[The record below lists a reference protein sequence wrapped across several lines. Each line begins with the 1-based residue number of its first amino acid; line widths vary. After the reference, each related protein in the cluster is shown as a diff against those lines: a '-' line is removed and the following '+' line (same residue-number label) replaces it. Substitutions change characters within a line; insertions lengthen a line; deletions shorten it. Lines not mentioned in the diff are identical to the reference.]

1 MQDLLFFVI
10 KMQGL
15 LFFVIE
21 MQDPLFF
28 VIEVQDP
35 LLFVIKLQDLL
46 FFVIEMKESH
56 PANPALFLFTEIQ
69 NGLWEGYLYKMH
81 FLFLSL
87 LSLYPLSVFCPPSS
101 LFFASRKTF

>member
-1 MQDLLFFVI
+1 V
-10 KMQGL
+10 
-15 LFFVIE
+15 E
-21 MQDPLFF
+21 ELFF
-28 VIEVQDP
+28 VIEVQD
-35 LLFVIKLQDLL
+35 QL
-46 FFVIEMKESH
+46 FFVIELQESH

-69 NGLWEGYLYKMH
+69 NGLREGYLYKMH